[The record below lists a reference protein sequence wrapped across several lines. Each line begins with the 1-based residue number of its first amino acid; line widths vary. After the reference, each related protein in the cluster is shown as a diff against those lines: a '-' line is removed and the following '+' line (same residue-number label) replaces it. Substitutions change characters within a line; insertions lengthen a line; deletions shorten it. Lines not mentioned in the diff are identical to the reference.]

1 MKIKLL
7 LSAGIL
13 GLVVACGGQSSS
25 ESANENSSAQVA
37 EKESTVPAGKQL
49 ISKSDCMSCHADKS
63 KIIGPSYLDVSNKY
77 QATAE
82 NITLLAGK
90 IINGGQGVWGEIPMS
105 AHPQLSEE
113 DAEEMVKYILTI
125 K

>member
-7 LSAGIL
+7 GLAGVL
-13 GLVVACGGQSSS
+13 GLMVACGGQNTTESS
-25 ESANENSSAQVA
+25 NENSSAQVA
-37 EKESTVPAGKQL
+37 EQASTVPAGKQL

-63 KIIGPSYLDVSNKY
+63 KIIGPSYLDVANKY
-77 QATAE
+77 EASPE
-82 NITLLAGK
+82 NITLLAGR
-90 IINGGQGVWGEIPMS
+90 IIKGGQGVWGEIPMTP
-105 AHPQLSEE
+105 HPQLSQQ

>member
-7 LSAGIL
+7 GLAGVLSL
-13 GLVVACGGQSSS
+13 MVACGGQNSTESS
-25 ESANENSSAQVA
+25 NENSSAQVA
-37 EKESTVPAGKQL
+37 EKESKVPVGKQL

-63 KIIGPSYLDVSNKY
+63 KIIGPSYLDVANKY

-90 IINGGQGVWGEIPMS
+90 IINGGQGVWGEIPMTP
-105 AHPQLSEE
+105 HPQMSQE
-113 DAEEMVKYILTI
+113 DAEEIVKYILTI

>member
-7 LSAGIL
+7 GLAGVL
-13 GLVVACGGQSSS
+13 GLMVACGGQNSTESST
-25 ESANENSSAQVA
+25 EGSSAKVE
-37 EKESTVPAGKQL
+37 EKESAVPAGKQL

-63 KIIGPSYLDVSNKY
+63 KIIGPSYLDVANKY
-77 QATAE
+77 EATSE

-90 IINGGQGVWGEIPMS
+90 IINGGQGVWGEIPMTP
-105 AHPQLSEE
+105 HPQLSQQ

>member
-7 LSAGIL
+7 GLAGVL
-13 GLVVACGGQSSS
+13 GLMVACGGQNTTESS
-25 ESANENSSAQVA
+25 NENSSAQVA
-37 EKESTVPAGKQL
+37 EQTSTVPAGKQL

-63 KIIGPSYLDVSNKY
+63 KIIGPSYLDIANKY

-90 IINGGQGVWGEIPMS
+90 IINGGQGVWGEIPMTP
-105 AHPQLSEE
+105 HPQMSQA

>member
-7 LSAGIL
+7 GLAGVL
-13 GLVVACGGQSSS
+13 GLMVACGGQNTTESS
-25 ESANENSSAQVA
+25 NENSSAQVA
-37 EKESTVPAGKQL
+37 EQASKVPAGKQL

-63 KIIGPSYLDVSNKY
+63 KIIGPSYLDVANKY

-82 NITLLAGK
+82 NITLLAGR
-90 IINGGQGVWGEIPMS
+90 IIKGGQGVWGEIPMTP
-105 AHPQLSEE
+105 HPQLGQA